1 MNKEITAIDDL
12 LDKHGELKH
21 PGFSKNMVQIYDR
34 SKIKANQLRIKEWDY
49 YLIYN
54 KNFGIALTID
64 DNSYMGMSS
73 VSFLD
78 FKNKSEHT
86 ESRMKLMTK
95 GKVKLPSS
103 SASGDLEFK
112 TKDSWLKFSNNGDR
126 RVLAFKLNKFG
137 DEVIEGIITLSERP
151 DESMVI
157 MTPFNKPKHFY
168 YNQKIVGFA
177 AEGEVNVG
185 GKTYKFLK
193 DDTRAILD
201 WGRGVWT
208 YKNTWYWGGACFK
221 QNEHEIGFNIGYG
234 FGDTSH
240 ATENMLFFDG
250 KAHKLDEVRFNI
262 PQDESGK
269 EEYTKPWTFNSN
281 DGRFEMDFVPILD
294 RHADTNLL
302 LIRSLQHQVFGYYTG
317 SIVLDDGTKIKIK
330 KQLGFAEKVTNKW

>member
-34 SKIKANQLRIKEWDY
+34 NTIKANKFRIKEWDY

-73 VSFLD
+73 ISFLD

-86 ESRMKLMTK
+86 ESRMKFMTK

-112 TKDSWLKFSNNGDR
+112 TKDSWMKFKNNGDR
-126 RVLAFKLNKFG
+126 RVLSFKLNKFG
-137 DEVIEGIITLSERP
+137 NEVIEGIITLSKRP
-151 DESMVI
+151 EESMVI
-157 MTPFNKPKHFY
+157 MTPFKKPKHFY
-168 YNQKIVGFA
+168 YNQKIVGFV

-185 GKTYKFLK
+185 TKTYKFVK
-193 DDTRAILD
+193 EETRAILD

-221 QNEHEIGFNIGYG
+221 QNDHEVGFNIGYG

-262 PQDESGK
+262 PLDEDGN
-269 EEYTKPWTFNSN
+269 EEYTKPWTFNSS

-330 KQLGFAEKVTNKW
+330 KQIGFAEKVTNKW